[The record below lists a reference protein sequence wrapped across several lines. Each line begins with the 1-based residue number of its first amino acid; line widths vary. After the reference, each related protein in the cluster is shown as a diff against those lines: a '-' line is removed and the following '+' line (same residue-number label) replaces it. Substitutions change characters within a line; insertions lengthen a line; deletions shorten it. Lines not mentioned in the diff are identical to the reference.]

1 MATQIIES
9 IHGAGGP
16 APSSMWAMVL
26 TGVMRPLAHI
36 HVPVPLPGSHDLLL
50 RVSACGVRRSDTIL
64 VGGQVP
70 GARYP
75 IIPGHEVV
83 GDAVQ
88 VGHHVQGYSVGDRV
102 GVPRLGWA
110 CGKCPACQSG
120 FEHLCRSARL
130 TGQTQDGGMA
140 QYICADYRFCVHLP
154 SGPPASALA
163 PLLCEG
169 ATAYRALRVLGEARR
184 IGLYGPA
191 PATGLAVKLAR
202 LRGQEALVLHDGSS
216 RATDL
221 DGALV
226 FAPAQ
231 DLVRHALEAVV
242 DGGLVVWV
250 DDISDDPVGVA
261 IPLPTRERQAR
272 SVAGA
277 TRRDVVDLIALVTT
291 SPIQPAVETFQM
303 AAAEEALARLRT
315 GRVTG
320 SVVLLA
326 D

>member
-1 MATQIIES
+1 
-9 IHGAGGP
+9 
-16 APSSMWAMVL
+16 
-26 TGVMRPLAHI
+26 
-36 HVPVPLPGSHDLLL
+36 
-50 RVSACGVRRSDTIL
+50 
-64 VGGQVP
+64 
-70 GARYP
+70 
-75 IIPGHEVV
+75 
-83 GDAVQ
+83 
-88 VGHHVQGYSVGDRV
+88 
-102 GVPRLGWA
+102 
-110 CGKCPACQSG
+110 
-120 FEHLCRSARL
+120 
-130 TGQTQDGGMA
+130 
-140 QYICADYRFCVHLP
+140 
-154 SGPPASALA
+154 
-163 PLLCEG
+163 
-169 ATAYRALRVLGEARR
+169 VLGEARR

-191 PATGLAVKLAR
+191 PATGLAAELAR
-202 LRGQEALVLHDGSS
+202 LRGQEALALHDGSS

-226 FAPAQ
+226 APAQ

-250 DDISDDPVGVA
+250 DDVSDDPVGIA

-303 AAAEEALARLRT
+303 TAAEEALARLRT

>member
-1 MATQIIES
+1 
-9 IHGAGGP
+9 
-16 APSSMWAMVL
+16 L
-26 TGVMRPLAHI
+26 DR
-36 HVPVPLPGSHDLLL
+36 
-50 RVSACGVRRSDTIL
+50 IL
-64 VGGQVP
+64 VDGLLP

-75 IIPGHEVV
+75 IIPGHGVV
-83 GDAVQ
+83 GDVVE
-88 VGHHVQGYSVGDRV
+88 VGYRVQGYWVGDRV

-110 CGKCPACQSG
+110 CGKCPACLCG
-120 FEHLCRSARL
+120 FEHLCRTARL
-130 TGQTQDGGMA
+130 IGLSKDGGMA
-140 QYICADYRFCVHLP
+140 EYIRADYRFCVHLP

-184 IGLYGPA
+184 IGIYGPE
-191 PATGLAVKLAR
+191 PATGLAVELAR

-216 RATDL
+216 LAADL

-226 FAPAQ
+226 FAPAR

-250 DDISDDPVGVA
+250 DDVPDDPAGIA

-277 TRRDVVDLIALVTT
+277 TRRDVANLISLVTT

-303 AAAEEALARLRT
+303 AAAEEALARLQT
-315 GRVTG
+315 GRMTG